1 MAEFLN
7 IETKE
12 DSPAKVQNLIG
23 TPTKYYIKATELNK
37 IVEAV
42 NDLDSRVS
50 VTSDR
55 IVASTGFVIVD
66 GEFILN
72 ADNAWEISGSQFTNL
87 QSLSEQIVLAS
98 FGMKRQV
105 IALLTSVNTFYLKY
119 GQEHPSSP
127 PKPEKDAG
135 TFILTDFTVSDTE
148 IGTPSEPITG
158 SLSVSKESQGIY
170 NEVGTGT
177 VQLVLQPNGANK
189 YLIRNAS
196 RVDGFKFAINP
207 EQQQSGWAGKSF
219 FITNKTSGDLPLT
232 KNKQGIIKLLWPS
245 DGDMILPKDA
255 TAEFYYA
262 TEMHY
267 VGNEFVRRGKKYILV
282 TGNTSVTN
290 DWDGAIIKVKAN
302 ATITF
307 PTGLIPGLEFDC
319 ATFTGATAT
328 LVQGAG
334 VTLNSPSGLI
344 LQQKK
349 MLTVFNDTLNTYE
362 VRGEQ
367 TTS

>member
-1 MAEFLN
+1 MADFLN

-23 TPTKYYIKATELNK
+23 IPTKNYIKASELNR

-72 ADNAWEISGSQFTNL
+72 ADNVWEISGSQFTNL

-119 GQEHPSSP
+119 GQEHPTSP

-135 TFILTDFTVSDTE
+135 TFILTDFTISDTE

-158 SLSVSKESQGIY
+158 SPSVSKESQGIY

-219 FITNKTSGDLPLT
+219 FITNKTDGDLPLT
-232 KNKQGIIKLLWPS
+232 RNKQGIIKLLWPS

-267 VGNEFVRRGKKYILV
+267 VGNEFVNKISRQITASGIV
-282 TGNTSVTN
+282 SITN
-290 DWDGAIIKVKAN
+290 AWNDAIVKIKETAIITIPSGLQAN
-302 ATITF
+302 F
-307 PTGLIPGLEFDC
+307 NCVFDSWDVE
-319 ATFTGATAT
+319 ATFEE
-328 LVQGAG
+328 GAG
-334 VTLNSPSGLI
+334 VTIIGDARTLPSG
-344 LQQKK
+344 K
-349 MLTVFNDTLNTYE
+349 MVTLYKDGINEVFKLK
-362 VRGEQ
+362 GEIE
-367 TTS
+367 